1 MLSKLTKQKTDYDDK
16 SHVAI
21 FGAGISGLKAAHECI
36 KKGLRVSV
44 FEARSQPGGKCI
56 GFMNS
61 GLPYELTHRQM
72 FSSNPIFLNT
82 LKEISTYKGSNL
94 IYQIEPLPKAQFV
107 WAQSG
112 KTVNFSQKHFNF
124 LTESVYN
131 LKSAWSMFI
140 DGVPLS
146 DIYWFRNRLTQKK
159 IKKRDLDS
167 PISSYL
173 EYDYRPLLASF
184 LRRVLSSWIAATD
197 NTRTG
202 DIIQLLMNK
211 KITPTPLSPNSY
223 SITLNGPINES
234 LINPW
239 YRYLK
244 SKGVNF
250 HFNSSLKDIDY
261 QNSECKYAVLENQ
274 DVINADFFII
284 ATPPNQTLDILPEL
298 KPLVKV
304 ESIKSH
310 GFQLHLKEIPPKLKN
325 KSIGIIIDSPWGLS
339 YKIYYSGKYNNT
351 IFSKNIKA
359 TVSITATKME
369 KSKGI
374 LFNKALLECNEQ
386 EIHKEILAQM
396 GLSSPE
402 LQPFFLTSIK
412 SGPGALI
419 MNKEKINNQK
429 YKNWFKGP
437 EIINSKGV
445 PAHWLVQNQLENPTY
460 SNKIFTNSCSA
471 SNIFITGEWL
481 NHRQQKWT
489 VPSTMER
496 SMENAELCVND
507 ILKEIEKT
515 KKSCLCHI

>member
-1 MLSKLTKQKTDYDDK
+1 
-16 SHVAI
+16 
-21 FGAGISGLKAAHECI
+21 
-36 KKGLRVSV
+36 
-44 FEARSQPGGKCI
+44 
-56 GFMNS
+56 
-61 GLPYELTHRQM
+61 
-72 FSSNPIFLNT
+72 
-82 LKEISTYKGSNL
+82 
-94 IYQIEPLPKAQFV
+94 
-107 WAQSG
+107 
-112 KTVNFSQKHFNF
+112 
-124 LTESVYN
+124 
-131 LKSAWSMFI
+131 MFI

-284 ATPPNQTLDILPEL
+284 ATPPNKTLDILPEL

-310 GFQLHLKEIPPKLKN
+310 GFQLHLKEIHN
-325 KSIGIIIDSPWGLS
+325 KD
-339 YKIYYSGKYNNT
+339 Y
-351 IFSKNIKA
+351 
-359 TVSITATKME
+359 TK
-369 KSKGI
+369 
-374 LFNKALLECNEQ
+374 
-386 EIHKEILAQM
+386 
-396 GLSSPE
+396 
-402 LQPFFLTSIK
+402 
-412 SGPGALI
+412 
-419 MNKEKINNQK
+419 
-429 YKNWFKGP
+429 
-437 EIINSKGV
+437 
-445 PAHWLVQNQLENPTY
+445 
-460 SNKIFTNSCSA
+460 
-471 SNIFITGEWL
+471 
-481 NHRQQKWT
+481 
-489 VPSTMER
+489 
-496 SMENAELCVND
+496 
-507 ILKEIEKT
+507 
-515 KKSCLCHI
+515 